1 MPRLARLAGVALL
14 VLAPAVA
21 QGQPAPPDPSASPV
35 SGIDSALV
43 VHADTGEATYYHDA
57 LHNRRTASG
66 ERMDQ
71 EVFVAAHR
79 GYPFGTWLRVTNLR
93 NGRSVLVRVIDRG
106 PFGSRRNRKRTI
118 VDLSRR
124 AAEELGFI
132 RQGRAK
138 VMVERLAEAPEIAE
152 QR

>member
-1 MPRLARLAGVALL
+1 MLRLARLAGVVLL
-14 VLAPAVA
+14 ALAPAVA
-21 QGQPAPPDPSASPV
+21 QAQQDPPASSVPSA
-35 SGIDSALV
+35 DSVPV

-57 LHNRRTASG
+57 LDNRRTASG

-71 EVFVAAHR
+71 EALVAAHR
-79 GYPFGTWLRVTNLR
+79 RYPFGTWLRVTNLR

-106 PFGSRRNRKRTI
+106 PFGSVRNRQRTI

-124 AAEELGFI
+124 AASELGFV

-138 VMVERLAEAPEIAE
+138 VKVERLAHAPEIAE
-152 QR
+152 QQ

>member
-21 QGQPAPPDPSASPV
+21 QGQAAQEEPPAPPVPGTDGVP
-35 SGIDSALV
+35 V

-71 EVFVAAHR
+71 QAYVAAHR
-79 GYPFGTWLRVTNLR
+79 RYPFGTWLRVTNLR

-106 PFGSRRNRKRTI
+106 PFGSLRNQQRTI

-124 AAEELGFI
+124 AASELGFI
-132 RQGRAK
+132 RQGRVK
-138 VMVERLAEAPEIAE
+138 VKVERLAHAPEAVE
-152 QR
+152 AR

>member
-1 MPRLARLAGVALL
+1 MLRLARLAGVALL
-14 VLAPAVA
+14 ALAPAVA
-21 QGQPAPPDPSASPV
+21 WAQPAQQDPPAPSAPGV
-35 SGIDSALV
+35 DSVPV

-71 EVFVAAHR
+71 EALVAAHR
-79 GYPFGTWLRVTNLR
+79 RYPFGTWLRVTNLR

-106 PFGSRRNRKRTI
+106 PFGSPRNMQRTI

-124 AAEELGFI
+124 AANELGFI
-132 RQGRAK
+132 RQGRARVK
-138 VMVERLAEAPEIAE
+138 VERLAHAPEIAE
-152 QR
+152 RE